1 MEMTKPMAVG
11 IDLGTTN
18 SAVAILKNGR
28 PVVLPNAEG
37 SSFTPSLVGFT
48 PSGELRVGALARGLA
63 LTEPERVSFAVK
75 RHMGTDWT
83 FQVDDRAWRP
93 EEISA
98 RILQK
103 LMRDAETAVG
113 EPVTQAVITVPAYFD
128 DTARQAT
135 LDAARIAGLDVLRL
149 VNEPT
154 AAALAYGLGTD
165 GASTVL
171 VFDLGG
177 GTCDVSVLA
186 IAGGVFE
193 VRSTC
198 GNASLGGNDW
208 DERLAAWML
217 DQAAG
222 TEAAWLH
229 ADPVQ
234 RRRLLDLAE
243 TAKIELSAGEL
254 TTVSVPMSGESSM
267 GSTDVMVT
275 RAAFEAQTADLLDA
289 CRSLFLRAVADAGI
303 TVAAL
308 DHIVLVG
315 GATRMPAIRRLLQ
328 ELTGRAPHAGIDP
341 ERVVAVGAAL
351 QAGVLLGERTGLLLI
366 DVTPLSLGIET
377 YGGVMTRLIERNT
390 TIPTRHSQV
399 FTTAEDAQ
407 SMVEVH
413 VLQGERPTAAQNLS
427 LGILQL
433 SGIMKMARGEP
444 QIEVVFTIDADGI
457 VHVAARDLL
466 TGAEEELTMT
476 GNSALGA
483 DDINEM
489 ILEAELY
496 ADEDRQHRDDT
507 GARNEAELAL
517 YHTERLLMDDG
528 ERIGEWAEAL
538 KDTARDLTFA
548 LERTDVEAVR
558 LAHKALLDALQ
569 AGAADERGSREG

>member
-1 MEMTKPMAVG
+1 MPKPMAVG

-48 PSGELRVGALARGLA
+48 PSGELRVGALASRLA
-63 LTEPERVSFAVK
+63 LTEPERVAFAVK

-83 FQVDDRAWRP
+83 FQVGDRAWRP

-103 LMRDAETAVG
+103 LMRDAEAAVG
-113 EPVTQAVITVPAYFD
+113 EPVTQAVVTVPAYFD
-128 DTARQAT
+128 DAARQAT

-198 GNASLGGNDW
+198 GNVSLGGNDW
-208 DERLAAWML
+208 DERLAAWVL

-222 TEAAWLH
+222 TDAAWLR

-243 TAKIELSAGEL
+243 TAKVELSAGEL
-254 TTVSVPMSGESSM
+254 ATVCVPVSGKSSM
-267 GSTDVMVT
+267 GSTDVLVT

-303 TVAAL
+303 TVAGL
-308 DHIVLVG
+308 DHVVLVG
-315 GATRMPAIRRLLQ
+315 GATRMPAIRRLLH

-377 YGGVMTRLIERNT
+377 HGGVMTRLIERNT

-407 SMVEVH
+407 TMVEVH

-433 SGIMKMARGEP
+433 NGIMQMARGEP

-466 TGAEEELTMT
+466 TGVEEELTMT
-476 GNSALGA
+476 GHSALAA
-483 DDINEM
+483 DAINEM
-489 ILEAELY
+489 VLEAELY
-496 ADEDRQHRDDT
+496 ADEDRQRRDET

-517 YHTERLLMDDG
+517 YHTERLLIEDG
-528 ERIGEWAEAL
+528 GRIGEWAVTLENSAG
-538 KDTARDLTFA
+538 DLAFA
-548 LERTDVEAVR
+548 LERADVEAVR
-558 LAHKALLDALQ
+558 RAHKALLDALR